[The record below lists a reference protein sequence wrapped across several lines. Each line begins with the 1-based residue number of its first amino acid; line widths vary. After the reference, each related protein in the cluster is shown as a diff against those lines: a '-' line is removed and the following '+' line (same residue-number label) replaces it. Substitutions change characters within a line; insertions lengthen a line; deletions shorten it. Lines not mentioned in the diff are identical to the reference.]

1 MNLGMLTVCGA
12 GALGSHLVQF
22 LRSEKL
28 LPIRVV
34 DFDRVESHNLGSQF
48 HGAQG
53 RGKLKVQALQQTM
66 QFLWGAKLVAT
77 PTRLTADNVDAVL
90 GGSELV
96 TRDQLVVDQ
105 AELFASWTMIGRRTQ
120 PPVVSPNPIEKKMMI
135 SGIESAPGHRV
146 SATMGSQ
153 ASACRNAQP
162 IDASFLLL
170 RKRMS
175 GREANWSTAPK
186 NCGTAVSN
194 PMFRSLAP
202 SATSAAER

>member
-12 GALGSHLVQF
+12 GALGSHLVQI

-96 TRDQLVVDQ
+96 VDCLDNAKGRRLVQQFCEQAAIPCLHGALAAGGTYGRVVWSEHFVVDEEKVAGGHTCEDGAFLPFIALVSAYLARSVQ
-105 AELFASWTMIGRRTQ
+105 LFVKDGRRVGFEVT
-120 PPVVSPNPIEKKMMI
+120 PTGPF
-135 SGIESAPGHRV
+135 
-146 SATMGSQ
+146 AT
-153 ASACRNAQP
+153 
-162 IDASFLLL
+162 
-170 RKRMS
+170 
-175 GREANWSTAPK
+175 
-186 NCGTAVSN
+186 
-194 PMFRSLAP
+194 
-202 SATSAAER
+202 